1 MRNLSHTGFRRFGFT
16 LMTAVAMGVPSLC
29 AAQVTLDGTP
39 QADGLQHRPALVA
52 PAQQTIALTVPTGTP
67 LEIALDK
74 EIRLERIT
82 QPVHGRVLEPVYAFD
97 KLVIPA
103 GSEVTGRVTQIESLS
118 LARRTEAALDADFTP
133 ERKVQLTFTDV
144 LLQNGRH
151 MALETIV
158 TPGSGNVLDFV
169 AAGSQSPRSAVT
181 GVAAA
186 KVKQA
191 KEQAHNEWAA
201 ALQQIKSRGKIHR
214 VERYALAQL
223 PVHPQYIDAG
233 TIYFA
238 ELESPLEFGSE
249 PLTREAANSLGDV
262 PAEGSVVRAR
272 LVTGLSSANNRKDD
286 PVEAIIT
293 RPVFENGQLIL
304 PQGSFLSGS
313 VVQVRAARR
322 LHRNG
327 QLRVVFRELRLP
339 DGVEQNVETSLEG
352 IQTAKSDN
360 VKLDSE
366 GGAHA
371 STPKTRYLST
381 AVALGLAGLSV
392 RGDPDAKTPNP
403 AGNTSNRIAG
413 GAAGFKLVGIA
424 LGVLVHSRTF
434 GYSMGAYG
442 ASMSVY
448 SHFIAR
454 GRDIVFPQDTAMQLG
469 LGTHEPAPVNAP
481 TANASPSD

>member
-97 KLVIPA
+97 KLMIPA

-169 AAGSQSPRSAVT
+169 AAGSQGPRSAVT

-191 KEQAHNEWAA
+191 KEQ
-201 ALQQIKSRGKIHR
+201 
-214 VERYALAQL
+214 
-223 PVHPQYIDAG
+223 
-233 TIYFA
+233 
-238 ELESPLEFGSE
+238 
-249 PLTREAANSLGDV
+249 
-262 PAEGSVVRAR
+262 
-272 LVTGLSSANNRKDD
+272 
-286 PVEAIIT
+286 
-293 RPVFENGQLIL
+293 
-304 PQGSFLSGS
+304 
-313 VVQVRAARR
+313 
-322 LHRNG
+322 
-327 QLRVVFRELRLP
+327 
-339 DGVEQNVETSLEG
+339 
-352 IQTAKSDN
+352 
-360 VKLDSE
+360 
-366 GGAHA
+366 
-371 STPKTRYLST
+371 
-381 AVALGLAGLSV
+381 
-392 RGDPDAKTPNP
+392 
-403 AGNTSNRIAG
+403 
-413 GAAGFKLVGIA
+413 
-424 LGVLVHSRTF
+424 
-434 GYSMGAYG
+434 
-442 ASMSVY
+442 
-448 SHFIAR
+448 
-454 GRDIVFPQDTAMQLG
+454 
-469 LGTHEPAPVNAP
+469 
-481 TANASPSD
+481 